1 MSDKHLGDRV
11 HDLLDG
17 RLSRADAAQAMAHLA
32 ECAECNTRWQELRTA
47 REALNSSPAGIDMRF
62 AQMLLDKDL
71 MSQMAKGES
80 RHVARAAKGRDRRP
94 TTIAVASVVILGFA
108 MVAAYV
114 AGTPDSVDSSIVA
127 MASSGDRA
135 TTAIDAQQ
143 MSEEEMAD
151 WVQPDWQDSGLIPVE
166 AKIMRHGDA
175 QVLVASLLVG
185 LDPVIII
192 EKHGRIAASVEKAPR
207 VTVDSVDVYVVS
219 TAPVTALWQSGSVV
233 IAASCECAFDTLAIA
248 IAAFPTADAPGVMD
262 QIGAGFGAFGDA
274 LTGH

>member
-32 ECAECNTRWQELRTA
+32 ECSDCNARWQELRTA

-62 AQMLLDKDL
+62 AQMLLDRDL
-71 MSQMAKGES
+71 ISQMAKGES

-94 TTIAVASVVILGFA
+94 TTIAVASVIILGFA

-114 AGTPDSVDSSIVA
+114 AGTPDSVDASIVA

-143 MSEEEMAD
+143 MSEDEMAD
-151 WVQPDWQDSGLIPVE
+151 WVQPDWQDSGLIPLE

-175 QVLVASLLVG
+175 EVLVASLLVG
-185 LDPVIII
+185 PDPMIII
-192 EKHGRIAASVEKAPR
+192 EKHGRIAASVEQAPR